1 MSEMGKDSIRTRFSM
16 ASPKRFV
23 HCAAVAAVLTA
34 TLVMSGCSSTGS
46 LPQAPRTAER
56 AAEHV
61 YQIGALDEVSVV
73 VWRNPDLSATV
84 TVRPDGRLSLP
95 LVENVL
101 AAGRKPEE
109 LSREIEA
116 ALAKYIRDPVVTVLV
131 TRAQGEA
138 SRQVRIVG
146 EAARPQAV
154 AYRQSMTVLDV
165 MIQVGGLTDFADG
178 NGAVLVRG
186 AEGGKQYSVR
196 LKDLIRRGDI
206 SANVEMQPGDI
217 LIIPQSWF

>member
-1 MSEMGKDSIRTRFSM
+1 M
-16 ASPKRFV
+16 ASNPRNTLRIT
-23 HCAAVAAVLTA
+23 ALAVAFGSAWL
-34 TLVMSGCSSTGS
+34 LSGCGSTRG
-46 LPQAPRTAER
+46 LPPAPTSAEM
-56 AAEHV
+56 AGEHV

-73 VWRNPDLSATV
+73 VWRNPDLSSTV

-95 LVENVL
+95 LAENIM
-101 AAGRKPEE
+101 AAGRRPEE

-116 ALAKYIRDPVVTVLV
+116 ALSKYIRDPVVTVLV

-138 SRQVRIVG
+138 SRQVRIIG
-146 EAARPQAV
+146 EAAKPQAV
-154 AYRQSMTVLDV
+154 AYRRNLSLLDV

-178 NGAVLVRG
+178 NSAVLVRG
-186 AEGGKQYSVR
+186 SEGGKQYAVR
-196 LKDLIRRGDI
+196 LKDLVRRGDI

>member
-1 MSEMGKDSIRTRFSM
+1 MVSLK
-16 ASPKRFV
+16 KFV
-23 HCAAVAAVLTA
+23 PGVAISLFAIGL
-34 TLVMSGCSSTGS
+34 SGCGSTGS
-46 LPQAPRTAER
+46 LPQAPRSAEK

-61 YQIGALDEVSVV
+61 YQIGALDEISVV

-84 TVRPDGRLSLP
+84 TVRPDGRLALP
-95 LVENVL
+95 LVENIV

-109 LSREIEA
+109 LSREIEV

-131 TRAQGEA
+131 TKAQGE
-138 SRQVRIVG
+138 SSKQVRIVG

-154 AYRQSMTVLDV
+154 AYRQNMTLLDV

-186 AEGGKQYSVR
+186 AEGGKQYAVR
-196 LKDLIRRGDI
+196 LKDLVRRGDI